1 LALQLFELVA
11 DPANLPLDLHCR
23 EGKDRCG
30 TMSALL
36 LLALGVSETD
46 VVSDYVLSN
55 ALLHRRIVARMF
67 AIRVVWILVGAWDS
81 LLYDSEAL
89 ATIMRVHASW
99 LETAIGQV
107 GSTHFTQ
114 TQPHTFSFL
123 HPYLFYS
130 TKSAWRRCVGA
141 LRPVQCAVTLC
152 RVPCLCVMCDVSCA
166 GEAEVWWPKCHVL
179 GIAGCVDLSS

>member
-1 LALQLFELVA
+1 MVWMVVKLQGFESSGLACRKLTPRGSSPLTTFVCPCELALQLFELVA

-46 VVSDYVLSN
+46 VVNDYVLSN

-89 ATIMRVHASW
+89 AMIMRVHASW

-107 GSTHFTQ
+107 GSTHFTH
-114 TQPHTFSFL
+114 TQPQPFSFL
-123 HPYLFYS
+123 HPSLHHS
-130 TKSAWRRCVGA
+130 TKSAIAEMFTLRLMRC
-141 LRPVQCAVTLC
+141 
-152 RVPCLCVMCDVSCA
+152 
-166 GEAEVWWPKCHVL
+166 
-179 GIAGCVDLSS
+179 